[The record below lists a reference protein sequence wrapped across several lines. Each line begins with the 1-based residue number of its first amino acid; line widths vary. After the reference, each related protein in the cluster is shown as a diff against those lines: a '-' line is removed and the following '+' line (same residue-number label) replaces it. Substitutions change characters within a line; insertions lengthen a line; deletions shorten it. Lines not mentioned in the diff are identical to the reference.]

1 MTVAEAEPGRLGIAA
16 TCGSPKGFPGGGR
29 CGGGEAAGTLPPR
42 QDAGRVPFR
51 AVAALAACGS
61 SLPLA
66 SLHNVSLCKAGPAG
80 FPAGR
85 GRRGAM

>member
-1 MTVAEAEPGRLGIAA
+1 MTTAETWPGQLDIAA

-29 CGGGEAAGTLPPR
+29 CGGGEAAGALPPR

-66 SLHNVSLCKAGPAG
+66 SLHNVLLCKASPAG
-80 FPAGR
+80 ITSGR
-85 GRRGAM
+85 GRRVAL

>member
-1 MTVAEAEPGRLGIAA
+1 MTTAETWPGQLDIAA
-16 TCGSPKGFPGGGR
+16 TCGSQKGFPGGGG

-51 AVAALAACGS
+51 AVAALAAFGS
-61 SLPLA
+61 ALALA
-66 SLHNVSLCKAGPAG
+66 SLHNVLLCKAEPAG
-80 FPAGR
+80 LPAGR